1 MQRIHVDSDVE
12 ATVTL
17 DRCGRASTVEAITP
31 ATLFVSR
38 RATRCSI
45 YVSAPGEEERVIRL
59 QRRMANFGE
68 TLEAAGLVLE
78 EAATLEELG
87 VAMIFTLPVVAAS
100 ATVDFA
106 SGAVYVQEPS
116 QIFVR
121 FFDDED
127 EDQFDREDEIDPD
140 D

>member
-1 MQRIHVDSDVE
+1 MQRINVDSDVE

-17 DRCGRASTVEAITP
+17 DRCGRSSTVEATTP

-45 YVSAPGEEERVIRL
+45 HLSAPGQEEQVVRL
-59 QRRMANFGE
+59 HRRLANIGD
-68 TLEAAGLVLE
+68 TVEAAGLLLE
-78 EAATLEELG
+78 QAVTLEELG

-116 QIFVR
+116 DIFVR

-127 EDQFDREDEIDPD
+127 EELDREDEIEPD